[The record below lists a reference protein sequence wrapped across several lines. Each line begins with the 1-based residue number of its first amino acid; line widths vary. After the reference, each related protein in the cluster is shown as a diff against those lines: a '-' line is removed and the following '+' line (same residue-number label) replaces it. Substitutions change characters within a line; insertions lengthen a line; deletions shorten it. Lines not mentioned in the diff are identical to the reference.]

1 LAATAKRLPVGQSLR
16 IIHEL
21 LQHDADAGDI
31 YQPLMAWWA
40 LESKVAGH
48 PGEVLGL
55 FDDIAIWQTSL
66 SREHILGRLM
76 RRFTKAGSRA
86 DLLASARLFEMAPSA
101 ESAKILMAGFEQAYK
116 GRSMAALPERLMVAM
131 ARHGGGSFALGLRR
145 GEAKAVEEA
154 LRVIADP
161 KADKLMRLQ
170 YTEILGEAPNPRAI
184 PVLLGIVKN
193 EPGADL
199 KRAALGALKP
209 YNDGRIPEALL
220 AVYGALPDELRK
232 AAGTLLAGRADW
244 AIDLLRAVDAG
255 DLAAGLVS
263 AEVVSLLRSHGD
275 ERLGQLLSRHFAGSE
290 TDAVRL
296 EQEIQRLAKVVTAEP
311 GSPYEGKKL
320 YAASC
325 GSCHRLFEQGGQ
337 IGPDLTAYQRD
348 DLDTMLLSIINPGAE
363 IREGYEN
370 FLLTTNDGR
379 LATGFLVEQDN
390 RSVVLRGFDG
400 QDATFDRGEIR
411 ELKAQG
417 VSLMPGGLLN
427 GYNDGQI
434 RDLMAY
440 LRSSQPLNN

>member
-1 LAATAKRLPVGQSLR
+1 
-16 IIHEL
+16 
-21 LQHDADAGDI
+21 
-31 YQPLMAWWA
+31 
-40 LESKVAGH
+40 
-48 PGEVLGL
+48 
-55 FDDIAIWQTSL
+55 
-66 SREHILGRLM
+66 
-76 RRFTKAGSRA
+76 
-86 DLLASARLFEMAPSA
+86 
-101 ESAKILMAGFEQAYK
+101 
-116 GRSMAALPERLMVAM
+116 
-131 ARHGGGSFALGLRR
+131 
-145 GEAKAVEEA
+145 
-154 LRVIADP
+154 
-161 KADKLMRLQ
+161 MRLQ
-170 YTEILGEAPNPRAI
+170 YTEILGEAPNPKAI
-184 PVLLGIVKN
+184 SVLLGIVKS

-232 AAGTLLAGRADW
+232 AAGTLLAGRSDW

-290 TDAVRL
+290 TDAARL
-296 EQEIQRLAKVVTAEP
+296 EQEIQRLAKVITAEP

-325 GSCHRLFEQGGQ
+325 GACHRLFEQGGQ